1 MVTPLGKAIEFFRDF
16 GLFDIVLPFLLVFT
30 IVFAILEKTRILG
43 TVKMKGGEEIPN
55 KNLNSMVAFVVGLL
69 VVATA
74 NVVRTINESLPNVV
88 LLIVASV
95 SFLLMIGIFLKTDEL
110 DFSNKHKYWYRSFM
124 VIMFI
129 AVIGIFLSSI
139 YDANGNSYLEIAGFF
154 LIQNWSEAVV
164 TSVVFLIIVIGAIWY
179 VARGDKQKTQKEG
192 S

>member
-88 LLIVASV
+88 MLIVASV
-95 SFLLMIGIFLKTDEL
+95 SFLLMIGVFLKTEEL
-110 DFSNKHKYWYRSFM
+110 DFAGKHGNWYKFFM

-129 AVIGIFLSSI
+129 FVIGIFLNSI
-139 YDANGNSYLEIAGFF
+139 YDASGNSYLEIALFF
-154 LIQNWSEAVV
+154 LITEWSSAVV
-164 TSVVFLIIVIGAIWY
+164 TSVVFLAVIIGTILYITRSGS
-179 VARGDKQKTQKEG
+179 KEKK
-192 S
+192 